1 MSNFID
7 KLGFSVKKNA
17 PTILTVTGLALM
29 VTSTILACKAVPKAQ
44 KVLAQAELNYA
55 AIKKASERA
64 AEDEEIAKQYTEED
78 IKNDRKIT
86 SMQTTKGLVFAF
98 GPAVLVGITGIACI
112 LSGHGIIKSRYTA
125 VSSAY
130 SALNLAFKN
139 YRKRVIDK
147 LGAEEEYKIL
157 NDIHTE
163 TIDEEFTVEETGET
177 KVQQR
182 EVEVAGDGDPY
193 TFIFD
198 EFNPNWDKEMYTNIR
213 FLEGQLNYFNNKLMR
228 KGYVF
233 LSDVLIA
240 LGFEPTRES
249 FEIGWVYDLD
259 DPDVDNFVDFGC
271 QDIFEAPTID
281 TLHMGRDG
289 IRLHFN
295 PDGCITYL
303 FPTKIRSKV

>member
-7 KLGFSVKKNA
+7 NLSFSAKKNA

-29 VTSTILACKAVPKAQ
+29 VTSTILACKAVPKAK
-44 KVLAQAELNYA
+44 KVLEQAEMNYEY
-55 AIKKASERA
+55 IKKASERA
-64 AEDEEIAKQYTEED
+64 AEDEEIAKQYTEAD
-78 IKNDRKIT
+78 VKNDRKIT
-86 SMQTTKGLVFAF
+86 SMQTVKGLAFAY

-139 YRKRVIDK
+139 YRKRVINK
-147 LGAEEEYKIL
+147 IGAEEEYKIL

-163 TIDEEFTVEETGET
+163 VIDEEFTVEDTGET
-177 KVQQR
+177 KIQQR
-182 EVEVAGDGDPY
+182 EVEVAGDGDLY
-193 TFIFD
+193 TFVFD
-198 EFNPNWDKEMYTNIR
+198 ELNPNWDKEMYTNIR
-213 FLEGQLNYFNNKLMR
+213 FLEGQLRYFNNKLMR

-259 DPDVDNFVDFGC
+259 NPDADNFIDFGC
-271 QDIFEAPTID
+271 QDLLEAPTID

-289 IRLHFN
+289 IRLRFN